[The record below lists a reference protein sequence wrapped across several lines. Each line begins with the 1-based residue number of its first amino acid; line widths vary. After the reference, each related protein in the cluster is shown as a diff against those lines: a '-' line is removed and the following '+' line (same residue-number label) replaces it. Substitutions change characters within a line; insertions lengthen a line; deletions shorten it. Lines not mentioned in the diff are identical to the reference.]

1 MDSKELQDS
10 YGNLVDSLMESVKQN
25 QRQLWKELPTSFT
38 MVREFME
45 TFGHPVYDTPRNIE
59 DEAWL
64 KMRLTLIQEEF
75 VELLEACG
83 FNADEVKFADFW
95 KEGEADL
102 VETAD
107 ALGDLE
113 YVTNGMALGS
123 GINLP
128 AIVREIHRS
137 NMSKAGADGKPIWR
151 EDGKVLKGP
160 NYFPPE
166 IAKVLG
172 IEE

>member
-1 MDSKELQDS
+1 MDSEELQKS
-10 YGNLVDSLMESVKQN
+10 YGNMVDALMENVKHN
-25 QRQLWKELPTSFT
+25 QRQLWRELPTSFT

-45 TFGHPVYDTPRNIE
+45 FFGHPVYDTPKNIE

-64 KMRLTLIQEEF
+64 KMRLNLIQEEF

-95 KEGEADL
+95 KEREADI

-113 YVTNGMALGS
+113 YVVNGMALGS

-128 AIVREIHRS
+128 AVVREIHRS